1 VADAIWGVAKYMWVG
16 QRVANF
22 KIANIFA
29 RNYKKVA
36 DF

>member
-1 VADAIWGVAKYMWVG
+1 VADAIWGVAKYMWGG

-22 KIANIFA
+22 KIADILA
-29 RNYKKVA
+29 RNYKKIA

>member
-1 VADAIWGVAKYMWVG
+1 MLFGALQNIVGRG

-22 KIANIFA
+22 KIADILA
-29 RNYKKVA
+29 RNYKKIA